1 MLNFKELKLDKRTDP
16 NNIDP
21 FVGIRRNENGE
32 PEFRLPIG
40 FDNFPKGDFNA
51 TKQLFFRMYR
61 TFKKFEQDN
70 RKRFQDGNPKR
81 MDNLEVGGNAYQ
93 FKDKEDKEVILY
105 SKISVIE
112 NMLKAYQDL
121 ALDIIERRIGRNEDI
136 DFSKIDCYLH
146 KAIYLPDGVIY
157 LEEMDLAR
165 QTLQH
170 ESANIIEL
178 FCFILS
184 ELQQELEETIDRR
197 VNELANKFRE
207 QHLTH
212 DQSLFH
218 EETFEVTIFSLKGI
232 LDDIDK
238 TTAYKDDDYWQLY
251 EAIETF
257 LYGELDME
265 NTHEEGIFWGI
276 DKFWPI
282 WEDMC
287 NTYAFKKFDI
297 VYADTNIVV
306 NGRRVTNRS
315 FGGHQVFCKDGFENP
330 FFIEFRGERRWMRPD
345 LVHAVGNN
353 HAVFGR
359 DKDIDVVEEKT
370 RYSGIV
376 NVEVVLLNKKSKDI
390 YDGFLSN
397 LKQAMKNRRKGGI
410 KIRAT
415 AYNKFQNYPSE
426 LLKQQKKAIE
436 NIREQRVKLFFIL
449 DWKYHDYDSFI
460 SDDKKIQQDII
471 KQLSYEFA
479 LLQNYPDYSIE
490 SQFVIPCFYKA
501 NYKFE
506 KDEDDIGGF
515 IEDDLLI
522 DRLRNNGIR
531 IFQAN
536 FIKLQQIYLSES

>member
-40 FDNFPKGDFNA
+40 FNNFPKGDFNA

-70 RKRFQDGNPKR
+70 RKKFQDGKPKR
-81 MDNLEVGGNAYQ
+81 RDNLEVGGNAYQ
-93 FKDKEDKEVILY
+93 FKDKEDNEVILY

-146 KAIYLPDGVIY
+146 KAIYLPDDVIY

-218 EETFEVTIFSLKGI
+218 EETFEVTIFSLKDI

-297 VYADTNIVV
+297 IYADTNIVV
-306 NGRRVTNRS
+306 NGQRVANCS
-315 FGGHQVFCKDGFENP
+315 FGGYQVFCKDGFENP
-330 FFIEFRGERRWMRPD
+330 FFIEFRRERRWMRPD
-345 LVHAVGNN
+345 FVYTENN
-353 HAVFGR
+353 
-359 DKDIDVVEEKT
+359 
-370 RYSGIV
+370 
-376 NVEVVLLNKKSKDI
+376 VL
-390 YDGFLSN
+390 
-397 LKQAMKNRRKGGI
+397 
-410 KIRAT
+410 
-415 AYNKFQNYPSE
+415 
-426 LLKQQKKAIE
+426 KKAIGDILSDKANCHLLTIFTNYSIWPLTTRVNPKQNCQSLTIFTNHSIRPLTTRVNPKQLE
-436 NIREQRVKLFFIL
+436 NKREKLSFIL
-449 DWKYHDYDSFI
+449 NDWKYHDYDLFLSNQKKVH
-460 SDDKKIQQDII
+460 SDKVKQKIKQDII

-479 LLQNYPDYSIE
+479 LQQDYPDYSTE

-501 NYKFE
+501 NYKF
-506 KDEDDIGGF
+506 KDEIGDF
-515 IEDDLLI
+515 IENELLI